1 MPAPA
6 KKPAAPTAKNAAKS
20 ATKPVETKPVA
31 KSAAPVPPAAPAAVP
46 AKAAATKP
54 AAAAATKSALSPAER
69 MKMIAETAYYLAQ
82 KRGFTG
88 GNELSDW
95 MAAEKQVDT
104 LVAKR
109 G

>member
-6 KKPAAPTAKNAAKS
+6 KKPAAPIAKNAAKS
-20 ATKPVETKPVA
+20 AAKPVETKPVA
-31 KSAAPVPPAAPAAVP
+31 KSAAPVLAAAP

-54 AAAAATKSALSPAER
+54 AVAAATKSALSPAER

>member
-6 KKPAAPTAKNAAKS
+6 KKP
-20 ATKPVETKPVA
+20 VA
-31 KSAAPVPPAAPAAVP
+31 KSAAKPAETKPTAKSTAPTPSATAAQ
-46 AKAAATKP
+46 KATATKP
-54 AAAAATKSALSPAER
+54 AATAAAVAVAKPTLSPAER
-69 MKMIAETAYYLAQ
+69 RKMIAETAYYLAQ